1 MLVLAFE
8 LFWLVVGIAT
18 LITGRISVFGHWI
31 IEGIAAR
38 FVGLLLVAPIAVPF
52 VLGFMRG
59 LEAGRTGKQLSL
71 EDLQDLGLL
80 EIGMWVGCF
89 ALAGIVALIAARKPG
104 KEVDPEEEW
113 KRLRASGQLETDSLH
128 DQNPLR
134 RR

>member
-8 LFWLVVGIAT
+8 LFWLGVGIAT

-38 FVGLLLVAPIAVPF
+38 FVGLLLMAPVTVPF

-59 LEAGRTGKQLSL
+59 MEAGRTGKQLSL

-80 EIGMWVGCF
+80 EMGLWVGCF

>member
-31 IEGIAAR
+31 IEGVAAR
-38 FVGLLLVAPIAVPF
+38 FVGLLLVAPVAVPF

-59 LEAGRTGKQLSL
+59 MEAGRTGKQLSL

-80 EIGMWVGCF
+80 EMGLWVGCF